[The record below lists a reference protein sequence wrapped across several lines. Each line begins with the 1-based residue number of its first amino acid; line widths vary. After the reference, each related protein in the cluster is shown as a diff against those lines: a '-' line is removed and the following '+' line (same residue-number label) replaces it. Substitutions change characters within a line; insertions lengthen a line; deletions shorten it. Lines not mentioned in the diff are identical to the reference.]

1 MTGGAGGW
9 GIAVEEQLKRSLQK
23 QKCCVY
29 EQMNVSISWDTGLQD
44 GTTGESE

>member
-9 GIAVEEQLKRSLQK
+9 GMAVEEQLKRSLQT
-23 QKCCVY
+23 
-29 EQMNVSISWDTGLQD
+29 EMLRIWIRWMSISGCDTGLQD